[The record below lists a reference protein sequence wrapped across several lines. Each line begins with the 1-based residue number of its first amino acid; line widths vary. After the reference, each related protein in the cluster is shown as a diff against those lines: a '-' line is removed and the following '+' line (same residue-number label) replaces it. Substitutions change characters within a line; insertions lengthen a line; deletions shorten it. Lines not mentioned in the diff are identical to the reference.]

1 MVRGCGT
8 LPLSSPVISHVS
20 QRTLPDD
27 FDPEAVPIRPAAT
40 VMLVDDRPDLQ
51 VFMMERHANTVFAGG
66 MWVFPGGSVDI
77 SDDAAAYEARCAAR
91 EAVEANR
98 LLELD
103 GGALRYYVAAIRE
116 AFEESGLLLSVHAG
130 TGAKLTLSEPED
142 IVRFQAH
149 RDALNAG
156 ERSLLTILET
166 ENLLMDAGDMHYIAR
181 WITPLGS
188 PRRFDARFFIARV
201 PGAQTPAH
209 DNQELV
215 HSAWF
220 RPQDVLDAFDR
231 EEMVLMT
238 PTLRMLRS
246 LARFKSAVQVI
257 DAAQAN
263 LPDERVRVL
272 DGRLVLPSD
281 AGYETADQNIE
292 NGWVRLRPE

>member
-1 MVRGCGT
+1 MNQRK
-8 LPLSSPVISHVS
+8 SP
-20 QRTLPDD
+20 PDD
-27 FDPEAVPIRPAAT
+27 FDPDAVPIRPAAT

-66 MWVFPGGSVDI
+66 MWVFPGGAVDT

-98 LLELD
+98 LLELKD
-103 GGALRYYVAAIRE
+103 GALRYYVAAIRE
-116 AFEESGLLLSVHAG
+116 AFEESGLLLSVHADSG
-130 TGAKLTLSEPED
+130 DKLPLTSQD
-142 IVRFQAH
+142 AIARFQTH

-156 ERSLLTILET
+156 DRSLLEILT
-166 ENLLMDAGDMHYIAR
+166 AENLLMDAGDMHYIAR

-201 PGAQTPAH
+201 PAEQTPAH

-220 RPQDVLDAFDR
+220 RPRDVLEAFER

-238 PTLRMLRS
+238 PTLRMVRS
-246 LARFKSAVQVI
+246 LAQFDSAKQVI
-257 DAAQAN
+257 ESAQSN
-263 LPDERVRVL
+263 MPDERVRVV
-272 DGRLVLPSD
+272 DGRLVLPGD
-281 AGYETADQNIE
+281 DGYNNADQNIE
-292 NGWVRLRPE
+292 NGWVRLRPA